1 MAPKNNT
8 LDFFDILIVLAR
20 HKKFLIQTVVG
31 ITVLAL
37 VVSLVWPK
45 KYLSTSEVIQ
55 TRESLGSLGGLLQSF
70 SSISSGQNKIGGETI
85 IVILNSENLK
95 EELIEEF
102 NLEKVYNETIK
113 EALFEELNDAITI
126 EEVRE
131 GGFGFNPIVSVKIQV
146 EDQDPERAQ
155 KMNEFILSKLE
166 QRMELLNEE
175 STSKNLQILERRF
188 QTNLQQLKESEE
200 DLNDFQNRYGILEV
214 SSQLEGLI
222 QNLAELKTSI
232 VKEEV
237 EIEILRNRLDENS
250 NQIQSKRQEVQA
262 LESAYQELIKKSENI
277 ELASDV
283 FYSLYDMPDL
293 LLKYGRLMREVEVQ
307 NNIYELLLPQL
318 EQQRLF
324 LANKGS
330 GLQII
335 DEADLPTYKNSP
347 KRAYIV
353 IAGFMFSIF
362 LALLVIY
369 LRELYY
375 GEDSEYK
382 GKIDSLRKELSFKKS
397 E

>member
-1 MAPKNNT
+1 
-8 LDFFDILIVLAR
+8 
-20 HKKFLIQTVVG
+20 VVG

>member
-1 MAPKNNT
+1 LAPKNNT